1 MQNQKTI
8 SEIARLWRADKKQ
21 YVKKSTFSAYV
32 LLWENHLLPIFGNQL
47 TIEEEYVQA
56 FVFKKLDEGLSQK
69 SVKDILIVL
78 KMILRFGAKNKLAE
92 YKQFDIQFPT
102 VRQRQEIEVLD
113 RANQK
118 KIMTYV
124 QENFTFRNL
133 GIYIC
138 LSAGIRI
145 GEVCALAWEDV
156 DADAGIISIRKTIQR
171 IYMVEDGKR
180 HTELLLDTP
189 KTKNSIR
196 DIPMSRDLIRML
208 KPIKKVVNGSFFV
221 LTNEAKPTE
230 PRTYR
235 NYYKKLL
242 QELNIPE
249 LKFHGLRHS
258 FATRCI
264 ESNCDYKTVS
274 VLLGHSN
281 ISTTLNLYV
290 HPNMEQKKK
299 AIEKMFKGLK

>member
-56 FVFKKLDEGLSQK
+56 FVFKKLVEGLSQK